1 MTTQSRART
10 ATTTTSAPADAP
22 EIRCANC
29 LHCKCFKDFSRS
41 GRYILKVR
49 CARSLWRRGK
59 DQRLVVSYDLHT
71 LMNRQVPVCPEYESV
86 SEDEHDRERYL
97 CDLEEDL
104 PLERYVYESDG
115 SFAELGEGL

>member
-1 MTTQSRART
+1 MTTQSSART
-10 ATTTTSAPADAP
+10 ATMTEPATAPIPCAD
-22 EIRCANC
+22 C
-29 LHCKCFKDFSRS
+29 LYCKVFKDVSRS

-49 CARSLWRRGK
+49 CAKSLWRRGK

-71 LMNRQVPVCPEYESV
+71 LMNRQVPACPEYESV

-97 CDLEEDL
+97 FDIEQDL
-104 PLERYVYESDG
+104 PLERHVYESDG